1 MTIVRHD
8 RPDMP
13 GASIAGRQLA
23 TVFLNFLVFA
33 PPVLKAPARDRQTGL
48 SRQTRSRSALPTP
61 ATGRK
66 PTSRPWPERT
76 LRHRSPVTACGNAM
90 GAARQATGRFT
101 LRPEKM
107 SLPSGRCR
115 ARCTTSRD
123 RRRDRGRQARRGM
136 LLTIGSNQ
144 KKSLPF
150 AVDRENAAKT
160 SNAAG
165 GTGRPSVKQIL
176 AEVQRFKNST
186 PHSAEPNE
194 AAASRSL
201 PR

>member
-33 PPVLKAPARDRQTGL
+33 PSVLKAPARDRQTGL

-123 RRRDRGRQARRGM
+123 RRRDRGRQTRRCM
-136 LLTIGSNQ
+136 PQTSRSSQRNA
-144 KKSLPF
+144 LPF
-150 AVDRENAAKT
+150 AVDRENAVKT
-160 SNAAG
+160 RDGAG
-165 GTGRPSVKQIL
+165 RTGRPSIEQIL
-176 AEVQRFKNST
+176 GGVQRFKDST
-186 PHSAEPNE
+186 PHFA
-194 AAASRSL
+194 
-201 PR
+201 